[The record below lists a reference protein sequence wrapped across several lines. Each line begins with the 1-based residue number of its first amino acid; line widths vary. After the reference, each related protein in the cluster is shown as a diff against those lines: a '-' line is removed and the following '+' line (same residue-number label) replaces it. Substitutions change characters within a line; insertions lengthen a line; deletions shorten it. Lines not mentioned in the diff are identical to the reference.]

1 MSDADKEERKAME
14 KKLEEMEE
22 KLTVIFELFLPA
34 LLNSL
39 ILEFHCQQCRFS
51 WNWNGKHKHS
61 TFMICQVEETKN

>member
-51 WNWNGKHKHS
+51 
-61 TFMICQVEETKN
+61 